1 MLEKFELKD
10 YAVFSDVLE
19 ESKEDRAIVNKAF
32 YDLEKEGRGR
42 TRYIK
47 EVGLVLELE
56 DERLSAAHHSK

>member
-47 EVGLVLELE
+47 EVGLVLEVGG
-56 DERLSAAHHSK
+56 